1 MHNHLN
7 DIDIYSYQN
16 QYTSMNTTLTI
27 KLPKDLRDNA
37 KKTAAAMGLPL
48 TTVIQRQLRDF
59 VDKREVTFVAPVDL
73 VNVDKNTLSL
83 VAKNKLEE
91 AQKIDDADFM
101 NL

>member
-1 MHNHLN
+1 
-7 DIDIYSYQN
+7 
-16 QYTSMNTTLTI
+16 MNTTLTI

-73 VNVDKNTLSL
+73 VYVDKKTLSL
-83 VAKNKLEE
+83 VAKNKLKKT
-91 AQKIDDADFM
+91 QQLDDMDFM